1 MSRFRSALVFSF
13 ALVLNSAFAA
23 IACGEDSPSG
33 PVFLHSDWRL
43 ESSCKVTAKPEAMS
57 LPGFDDSKWRPA
69 IVPGTVV
76 GSLVAD
82 KTLPDP
88 NYGKNLNSFPGAFT
102 NNKIQAANLDM
113 PANSPFRC
121 SHWFRTEFTAPAAYA
136 DRAIWLHFLGI
147 NYRANIWLNGKQL
160 ADRNEVAGAYR
171 VYEFLISELLN
182 KSGKNALAVEIFAPE
197 KNDLGLTWV
206 DWNPTPPD
214 KDTGIWREV
223 FLSSS
228 GDVTLRHPFAN
239 SKLDSTYK
247 SAALT
252 LSADLRNTTDH
263 AVKAAF
269 VADVADIRL
278 TQPVELAAKESKII
292 RFSPEEFPQLKLAE
306 PHLWWPYQMGEP
318 YLYTAFFHVAM
329 GKEPSDSTSVSF
341 GIREVTSE
349 ITDTGARLFKE
360 NGKRALIRGAAW
372 PPDSLLPSPSPKL
385 TAHLAD

>member
-1 MSRFRSALVFSF
+1 MSRFRSALVLSF
-13 ALVLNSAFAA
+13 ALILSSAFAA
-23 IACGEDSPSG
+23 IAYGEDSPSA

-43 ESSCKVTAKPEAMS
+43 ESSCKLSAKAEAIS
-57 LPGFDDSKWRPA
+57 FPGFDDSKWHPA

-82 KTLPDP
+82 KILPDP

-113 PANSPFRC
+113 PADSPFRC

-160 ADRNEVAGAYR
+160 ANRTEVAGAYR
-171 VYEFLISELLN
+171 AYEFLISELLN
-182 KSGKNALAVEIFAPE
+182 KSGKNALAVEVFVPE

-214 KDTGIWREV
+214 KDSGMWREV

-239 SKLDSTYK
+239 AKLDSAYK

-252 LSADLRNTTDH
+252 LSAELRNTTDR

-269 VADVADIRL
+269 VADVADIHL

-292 RFSPEEFPQLKLAE
+292 RFSPEQFPQLKLAE

-318 YLYTAFFHVAM
+318 YLYTAFFHVDM

-349 ITDTGARLFKE
+349 LTETGARLFKV
-360 NGKRALIRGAAW
+360 NGKRVLIRGAAW
-372 PPDSLLPSPSPKL
+372 
-385 TAHLAD
+385 A